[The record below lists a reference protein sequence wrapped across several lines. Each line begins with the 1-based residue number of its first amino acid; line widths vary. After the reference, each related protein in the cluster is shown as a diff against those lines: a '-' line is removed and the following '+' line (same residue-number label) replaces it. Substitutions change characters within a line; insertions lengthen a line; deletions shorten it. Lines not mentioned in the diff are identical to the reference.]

1 MGRYKV
7 FKIAILISLLGTLA
21 LFLTAC
27 GSASKAN
34 TTANSNSNAAPTT
47 VDITTKQAIVKNMPT
62 YFEVTGNLSSDAQT
76 DVSPTIGGKIVEVN
90 FDIGSYVQKGDVL
103 VRIDPRD
110 AQIRLEQ
117 ALRQIEQQKAQVEQV
132 RATVGQAEA
141 GVNQAIANLRQTQI
155 RLGLTEGSTFDINKF
170 SQVISTKAQLDLAEK
185 ELKRAERLLETGD
198 VSRSFYDQKL
208 AARNQLLG
216 NMEESKSNA
225 AISIKAIL
233 TAQEAVKVAQAQV
246 ATANA
251 NVRNAE
257 AALNT
262 SLTTIDQARKAL
274 SDTAVYAPISGYISE
289 RVADLGEF
297 TNPNTPNS
305 KIATIIRT
313 SVLRMR
319 IDVPEQSISQ
329 IKLGQS
335 ISLQTSAYPDRNF
348 AGTVT
353 RISPSLNA
361 TSRTLVV
368 EAEVD
373 NGNNLLKP
381 GQFATARITQSAAK
395 PTVMIPTVAVKTEG
409 DTSKVFVI
417 KDGRAAERTVKLGV
431 LEGDKIEVQQGVA
444 EGEMVATSNLNQI
457 YDGVSVR
464 Q

>member
-1 MGRYKV
+1 MGRHKV
-7 FKIAILISLLGTLA
+7 FKLAILTGLLGTLA

-34 TTANSNSNAAPTT
+34 TTANSNAAPTT
-47 VDITTKQAIVKNMPT
+47 VDVTTKQAIVQNMPT
-62 YFEVTGNLSSDAQT
+62 YFEATGNLSSDAQT
-76 DVSPTIGGKIVEVN
+76 DVSPTVGGKIVEVN

-117 ALRQIEQQKAQVEQV
+117 TLRQIEQQKAQVEQV

-155 RLGLTEGSTFDINKF
+155 RLGLTEGSNFDINKF
-170 SQVISTKAQLDLAEK
+170 SQVIATKAQLDLAEK

-216 NMEESKSNA
+216 NLEESKSNA

-246 ATANA
+246 VTANA
-251 NVRNAE
+251 NVKNAQ

-262 SLTTIDQARKAL
+262 SLTTVDQARKAL

-305 KIATIIRT
+305 KIATIVRT
-313 SVLRMR
+313 SILRMR

-353 RISPSLNA
+353 RISPSLNT

-373 NGNNLLKP
+373 NGKNKLKP
-381 GQFATARITQSAAK
+381 GQFATVRITQTKAK
-395 PTVMIPTVAVKTEG
+395 PTVMIPTVAIKTEG
-409 DTSKVFVI
+409 DVSKVFVI
-417 KDGRAAERTVKLGV
+417 KDGRAVERIVKLGV
-431 LEGDKIEVQQGVA
+431 LEGDTIEVQQGVA

-457 YDGVSVR
+457 YDGVNVN